1 MLRHPTSRALPAITT
16 NTREGPRTFKA
27 RSSPSVQ
34 TPTAL
39 DVITLSD
46 AQAPARDHNNRRSTA
61 SAAIFVPSS
70 ATTDRSASPAAAHN
84 RNPDTNKPSSA
95 RS

>member
-46 AQAPARDHNNRRSTA
+46 AQAPARDHNNPST
-61 SAAIFVPSS
+61 
-70 ATTDRSASPAAAHN
+70 
-84 RNPDTNKPSSA
+84 
-95 RS
+95 